1 MQTTDLLF
9 VRQAYEVTL
18 GQPYP
23 LKQLSPKRVLFP
35 IPGRWHHVST
45 KAGVLNI
52 SPRCLASDR
61 FRIDSSD
68 AVTVCG
74 TPLVFPAG
82 LFRCGCCFRC
92 CMCLC
97 PFVVLY
103 PLLGTPVQFPISR
116 NLLSVPPSDVKKITS
131 STDQTY
137 S

>member
-35 IPGRWHHVST
+35 IPGRWHHAST

-52 SPRCLASDR
+52 SARCLASDR

-92 CMCLC
+92 CMC
-97 PFVVLY
+97 FVSICCSISPAWYSCSISNQSKFTIKFL
-103 PLLGTPVQFPISR
+103 PVM
-116 NLLSVPPSDVKKITS
+116 
-131 STDQTY
+131 
-137 S
+137 